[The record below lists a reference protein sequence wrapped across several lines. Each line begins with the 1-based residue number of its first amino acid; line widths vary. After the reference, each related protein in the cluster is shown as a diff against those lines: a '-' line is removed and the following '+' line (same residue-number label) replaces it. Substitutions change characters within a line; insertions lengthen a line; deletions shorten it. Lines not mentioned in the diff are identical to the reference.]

1 MSVRKEVI
9 DIIQD
14 RLCLED
20 SEVKQIND
28 NTEMKDVI
36 SDSLDL
42 IDIIQQIEIKFGIK
56 VPDSKS
62 PPVDNQEDISERL
75 STFGSMTNLVEEL
88 VEAKC

>member
-1 MSVRKEVI
+1 MNVRKEVV

-28 NTEMKDVI
+28 KTEMKDVI

-62 PPVDNQEDISERL
+62 LPMDKQDISERL

-88 VEAKC
+88 IEAKC